1 MKYIHEY
8 SANKGFFDVLIQK
21 YNVYG
26 IPIIPVN
33 PNLNF
38 LSTMNYQ
45 LSNGEDYVS
54 YLFIL
59 RLIELKIFFLY
70 LFYFSKDFKKSF
82 FGIFV
87 FILYIFQFNIFDHQ
101 SYINFPILIFNL
113 GVVLSLYFRYNKLYL
128 FFIFLLTNFWAFLVN
143 PTYFFTSCFG
153 PYLFFIIYLLY
164 KKEYVNF

>member
-59 RLIELKIFFLY
+59 RLIELKIFFYIYFIFQKTLKKFFWY
-70 LFYFSKDFKKSF
+70 ICFYIIYFS
-82 FGIFV
+82 I
-87 FILYIFQFNIFDHQ
+87 
-101 SYINFPILIFNL
+101 
-113 GVVLSLYFRYNKLYL
+113 
-128 FFIFLLTNFWAFLVN
+128 
-143 PTYFFTSCFG
+143 
-153 PYLFFIIYLLY
+153 
-164 KKEYVNF
+164 